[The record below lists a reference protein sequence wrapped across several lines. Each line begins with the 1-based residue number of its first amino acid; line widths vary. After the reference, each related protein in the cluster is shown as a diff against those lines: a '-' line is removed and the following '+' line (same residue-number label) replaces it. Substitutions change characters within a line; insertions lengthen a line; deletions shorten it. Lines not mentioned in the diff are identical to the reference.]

1 MGTSASLPTP
11 SGGKWRP
18 VKTDISG
25 FLSGSGNVSAGQIV
39 AGALSAAGGLAVP
52 PPHSSGS
59 GGGNG
64 TAGGSGG
71 RGRAGHRTSVSRT
84 ISGLGGFGA
93 SVGARGL
100 TQALRTLGLE
110 ELRGRPAPEV
120 VARIAEHLADDA
132 EGLQR
137 ELLTTALRDTIF
149 EAAAIEGDLSY
160 ENLDASLQAFL
171 DREGI
176 EGLIRTFL
184 THYVFDR
191 LWLVIENHV
200 DRRAGS
206 TGSAD
211 LLARAVR
218 SACRA
223 EVRAEMRR
231 YRTNGQLANID
242 WFGRDGQRIGQELV
256 TALEAQITGTGTG
269 ARP

>member
-11 SGGKWRP
+11 SGGKWTP

-25 FLSGSGNVSAGQIV
+25 FLGGSSNVGAAQIV
-39 AGALSAAGGLAVP
+39 AGALSAAGGLTVP
-52 PPHSSGS
+52 STSSEPGGS
-59 GGGNG
+59 GTGRR
-64 TAGGSGG
+64 SGG
-71 RGRAGHRTSVSRT
+71 RGHASRRTSVSRT

-100 TQALRTLGLE
+100 TEALRTLGLE
-110 ELRGRPAPEV
+110 ELHGRPAPEV
-120 VARIAEHLADDA
+120 VARIAEHLANDA
-132 EGLQR
+132 VGLQK
-137 ELLTTALRDTIF
+137 ELLTAALRDAIF

-160 ENLDASLQAFL
+160 ENLDASLQAYL

-176 EGLIRTFL
+176 EGLIRAFL
-184 THYVFDR
+184 TRYVFDR
-191 LWLVIENHV
+191 VWVVIEHHV

-206 TGSAD
+206 TSSAD
-211 LLARAVR
+211 LLAGAVQ

-223 EVRAEMRR
+223 QVRAEMRR

-256 TALEAQITGTGTG
+256 AALEARMTGTG
-269 ARP
+269 AGARP

>member
-11 SGGKWRP
+11 RGGKWTP

-25 FLSGSGNVSAGQIV
+25 FLSGSGNVGAGQIV

-52 PPHSSGS
+52 SNSSGS
-59 GGGNG
+59 GGGSG
-64 TAGGSGG
+64 TGGASGD
-71 RGRAGHRTSVSRT
+71 RGRPGHRTSVSRT

-100 TQALRTLGLE
+100 TEALRTLGLE

-120 VARIAEHLADDA
+120 VARIAEHLANDA
-132 EGLQR
+132 QGLQK
-137 ELLTTALRDTIF
+137 ELLTAALRDAIF

-160 ENLDASLQAFL
+160 ENLEASLQAYL

-184 THYVFDR
+184 TRYVFDR

-206 TGSAD
+206 TSSAD
-211 LLARAVR
+211 LLAGAVQ

-223 EVRAEMRR
+223 QVRAEMRR

-256 TALEAQITGTGTG
+256 AALEGRITGTGAG